1 MDQNVGGYQT
11 SMPSKIWKL
20 SFFVFVADCFL
31 QNAWITYGMASS
43 NINILLDWLAFKKQ
57 VALVYGQ
64 KFYYRLECRKDFS
77 DRRDGIVVRAS
88 ASRSV
93 GLGFIP

>member
-1 MDQNVGGYQT
+1 MIRSYNLGMGGVDRMDQNVGGYQT

-57 VALVYGQ
+57 VALVYA
-64 KFYYRLECRKDFS
+64 KNFTTDW
-77 DRRDGIVVRAS
+77 
-88 ASRSV
+88 SV
-93 GLGFIP
+93 GRISVTGAMV